1 MITTGQISVTTT
13 RQVLDGTS
21 FNPYRLILHNS
32 GSNAVYLGNETVT
45 ENNGFNLHSNSTLT
59 LELPPLTTLYAITG
73 SGTHEVSWIRI
84 DQ

>member
-1 MITTGQISVTTT
+1 MIASGQIAVTTT

-32 GSNAVYLGNETVT
+32 GSNAVYLGNEGVT
-45 ENNGFNLHSNSTLT
+45 EDNGFNLHANSTLT
-59 LELPPLTTLYAITG
+59 LELPPLTTLYAISG
-73 SGTHEVSWIRI
+73 SGTHEVTWLRI

>member
-32 GSNAVYLGNETVT
+32 GSNAVYLGNENVT
-45 ENNGFNLHSNSTLT
+45 KDNGFNLHANNTLT
-59 LELPPLTTLYAITG
+59 LELPPLTTLYAVTS
-73 SGTHEVSWIRI
+73 SGTHEVTWLRI

>member
-32 GSNAVYLGNETVT
+32 GSNSVYLGNQDVT
-45 ENNGFNLHSNSTLT
+45 KDTGFNLHTNSTLT
-59 LELPPLTTLYAITG
+59 LELPPLTALYAISA

>member
-1 MITTGQISVTTT
+1 MITTGQMSVTTT

-32 GSNAVYLGNETVT
+32 GSNSIYLGNEGVT
-45 ENNGFNLHSNSTLT
+45 GDNGFNLHANSTLT
-59 LELPPLTTLYAITG
+59 LELPPLTTIYAVTS
-73 SGTHEVSWIRI
+73 SGTHEISWIRI

>member
-1 MITTGQISVTTT
+1 MITSGQIAVTTT

-32 GSNAVYLGNETVT
+32 GSNAVYLGNEGVT
-45 ENNGFNLHSNSTLT
+45 EDNGFNLHANSTLT
-59 LELPPLTTLYAITG
+59 LELPPLTKLHAISG
-73 SGTHEVSWIRI
+73 SGTHEVSWLRI